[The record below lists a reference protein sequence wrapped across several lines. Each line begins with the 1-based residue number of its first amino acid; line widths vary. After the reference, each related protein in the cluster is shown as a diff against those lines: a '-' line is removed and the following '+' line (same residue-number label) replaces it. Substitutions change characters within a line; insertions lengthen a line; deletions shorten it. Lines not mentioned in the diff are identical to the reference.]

1 MTAPDDAVL
10 RRVRDLW
17 ETVSGAAV
25 AFPPPGSPA
34 AVVTSPGSGLCP
46 PGWVGIVALGRSAIV
61 TAPDTTV
68 ARTLRQAFS
77 TLPADALTCA
87 DTVRSVLP
95 VAEVLSPAT
104 LAYVTEDAFRPVPYE
119 GGVERLSAEH
129 PDVKDLLGAVGPA
142 DAEESGLAEV
152 TSPVFALR
160 IRDET
165 SEAPN
170 RPDDTGRPGAG
181 PPLLTAAGYR
191 HWPRDTAHLCVLTAP
206 ERRGQGL
213 ARRVASAATAHALAA
228 ALLPQWRARPPA
240 SRRVA
245 RALGFQELGRQLSVR
260 PDFPHP
266 ATGVTEGA

>member
-1 MTAPDDAVL
+1 MTAPDDVLL
-10 RRVRDLW
+10 RRVRALW

-25 AFPPPGSPA
+25 TFPPPGSPA
-34 AVVTSPGSGLCP
+34 AVVTAPGSGLCP
-46 PGWVGIVALGRSAIV
+46 PGWVGIVALGRSALV
-61 TAPDTTV
+61 TAPDAAV
-68 ARTLRQAFS
+68 ARALRRAFS

-95 VAEVLSPAT
+95 VADVLGPAT
-104 LAYVTEDAFRPVPYE
+104 LAYVTDDAFRPVPYE
-119 GGVERLSAEH
+119 GGVERLSVEH
-129 PDVKDLLGAVGPA
+129 PAVQALLGAVGPA
-142 DAEESGLAEV
+142 DADESGLAEV

-160 IRDET
+160 MRGET

-170 RPDDTGRPGAG
+170 RPNDTGRPDAEA
-181 PPLLTAAGYR
+181 PLLAAAGYR

-206 ERRGQGL
+206 ERRGRGL

-245 RALGFQELGRQLSVR
+245 RALGFRELGSQLSVR
-260 PDFPHP
+260 PGSAPLS
-266 ATGVTEGA
+266 A

>member
-34 AVVTSPGSGLCP
+34 AVATSPGSGLCP

-61 TAPDTTV
+61 TAPDTAV

-95 VAEVLSPAT
+95 VAEVLGPAV
-104 LAYVTEDAFRPVPYE
+104 LAYVTDDAFRPVPYE

-142 DAEESGLAEV
+142 DAEEKGLAEV

-160 IRDET
+160 MRGET
-165 SEAPN
+165 SEAPDRSN
-170 RPDDTGRPGAG
+170 DTGCPDAG
-181 PPLLTAAGYR
+181 PPLLAAAGYR
-191 HWPRDTAHLCVLTAP
+191 HWPRDAAHLCVLTAP

-245 RALGFQELGRQLSVR
+245 RALGFQALGRQLSVR
-260 PDFPHP
+260 PESVPP
-266 ATGVTEGA
+266 SA

>member
-1 MTAPDDAVL
+1 MVAASVTAPDDAVL

-25 AFPPPGSPA
+25 TFPPPGSPA

-61 TAPDTTV
+61 TAPDTGV

-95 VAEVLSPAT
+95 VAEVLGPAT

-129 PDVKDLLGAVGPA
+129 PDVRALLGAVGPA

-160 IRDET
+160 MRGET
-165 SEAPN
+165 SEAPG
-170 RPDDTGRPGAG
+170 RPDAG
-181 PPLLTAAGYR
+181 PPLLAAAGYR

-206 ERRGQGL
+206 ERRCQGL

-245 RALGFQELGRQLSVR
+245 RALGFQELGSQLSVR
-260 PDFPHP
+260 PESVPP
-266 ATGVTEGA
+266 SA